1 MCGICG
7 LILPGQRVDDTGLL
21 TRMTDVM
28 VHRGPDDAGQVAWG
42 EVGLGTR
49 RLSIVD
55 VAGGRQPILNED
67 GTMALVAN
75 CEIYN
80 QHDLRRELE
89 ALGHRFATHS
99 DAEVILHLYE
109 QHGVDGFDR
118 LRGMFAFAIAD
129 RRRDLVVVVRDPFG
143 IKPLYYAETAQGVV
157 FASEIRA
164 VLASGLVERRID
176 LQGLWQYLTFQYVPD
191 PGTLI
196 DGVRTLPPYHYLT
209 VSRGAAAVRPYG
221 ELTFAPN
228 LQMPLAEAVTEVRD
242 VMRRSVQAHLM
253 SDVPCGAFLSSG
265 IDSSAV
271 VALMREVGPVS
282 TFSVGFEEASDAQS
296 ELAAARATAAAL
308 GTNHHEVLI
317 SPDRYAD
324 DLARMV
330 WYQEGP
336 VADPAAPGI
345 FFLTEVARSEVK
357 VLLSGEG
364 ADELFG
370 GYPIYREP
378 LSLSRLSGLPPGVR
392 RQIHQLG
399 LRLPV
404 GMRGRSLLLR
414 GSQTLEERYVGGAK
428 MFSEDAKRALIHWSG
443 DIPPIASTALT
454 APIYQRFSGLD
465 GPTRMQQLDLSFW
478 LAGDILMKADKMSMA
493 NSIELRVPFLDREV
507 FEVARRLPTNLK
519 LADGTTKHVLREAMR
534 SIVPQAART
543 RPKLG
548 FPVPTRQWFKTKL
561 RDRVRATLMDSD
573 CGGILNRASV
583 EALWQEHQSTAH
595 DHTRRLYTLLVFH
608 LWYDMF
614 IDGKSPTDVG
624 AAMDSAAR
632 RDGLA

>member
-7 LILPGQRVDDTGLL
+7 LILPGQRVEDTGLL
-21 TRMTDVM
+21 TVMTDAM
-28 VHRGPDDAGQVAWG
+28 VHRGPDDDGHVAWD
-42 EVGLGTR
+42 EIGLGTR

-55 VAGGRQPILNED
+55 VTGGRQPILNED

-80 QHDLRRELE
+80 QLDLRRELE
-89 ALGHRFATHS
+89 AQGHRFSTHS

-109 QHGVDGFDR
+109 QQGVDGFDR

-129 RRRDLVVVVRDPFG
+129 RRRGRVVVARDPFG

-157 FASEIRA
+157 FASELRA
-164 VLASGLVERRID
+164 VLASGLVERKID

-196 DGVRTLPPYHYLT
+196 KGVHTLPPYHCLI
-209 VSRGAAAVRPYG
+209 VSERTAVVSPYG
-221 ELTFAPN
+221 ELSFAPD
-228 LQMPLAEAVTEVRD
+228 PAISLADATAEVRS
-242 VMRRSVQAHLM
+242 VLRRSVQAHLM

-265 IDSSAV
+265 IDSSTV

-282 TFSVGFEEASDAQS
+282 TFSVGFEEASVAQS
-296 ELAAARATAAAL
+296 ELAEARATAEAL
-308 GTNHHEVLI
+308 GTDHHEVLI

-378 LSLSRLSGLPPGVR
+378 LSLSALSGLPPALR
-392 RQIHQLG
+392 RQLRGLG
-399 LRLPV
+399 MRLPV

-428 MFSEDAKRALIHWSG
+428 MFSEDAKRALVHWSG
-443 DIPPIASTALT
+443 SEPPIASTDLT
-454 APIYQRFSGLD
+454 APVYQRFSDLD

-507 FEVARRLPTNLK
+507 FDVARRLPTQLK
-519 LADGTTKHVLREAMR
+519 LSDGTTKHVLREAMR
-534 SIVPQAART
+534 SIVPQAARL

-548 FPVPTRQWFKTKL
+548 FPVPTRQWFKSKL
-561 RDRVRATLMDSD
+561 RDRVGAVLLDSD
-573 CGGILNRASV
+573 CGGILDKRAV
-583 EALWQEHQSTAH
+583 QALWQEHHSTAH

-614 IDGKSPTDVG
+614 IGGLSPAEVSVAKEPG
-624 AAMDSAAR
+624 ASREASA
-632 RDGLA
+632 

>member
-7 LILPGQRVDDTGLL
+7 LILPGQRVEDTGLL
-21 TRMTDVM
+21 TVMTDAM
-28 VHRGPDDAGQVAWG
+28 VHRGPDDDGHVAWD
-42 EVGLGTR
+42 EIGLGTR

-55 VAGGRQPILNED
+55 VTGGRQPILNED

-80 QHDLRRELE
+80 QLDLRRELE
-89 ALGHRFATHS
+89 AQGHRFSTHS

-109 QHGVDGFDR
+109 QQGVDGFDR

-129 RRRDLVVVVRDPFG
+129 RRRGRVVVARDPFG

-157 FASEIRA
+157 FASELRA
-164 VLASGLVERRID
+164 VLASGLVERKID

-196 DGVRTLPPYHYLT
+196 EGVHTLPPYHCLT
-209 VSRGAAAVRPYG
+209 VSERTAVVSPYG
-221 ELTFAPN
+221 ELSFAPD
-228 LQMPLAEAVTEVRD
+228 PAISLADATAEVRS
-242 VMRRSVQAHLM
+242 VLRRSVQAHLM

-265 IDSSAV
+265 IDSSTV

-282 TFSVGFEEASDAQS
+282 TFSVGFEEASVAQS
-296 ELAAARATAAAL
+296 ELAEARATAEAL
-308 GTNHHEVLI
+308 GTDHHEVLI

-378 LSLSRLSGLPPGVR
+378 LSLSALSGLPPALR
-392 RQIHQLG
+392 RQLRGLG
-399 LRLPV
+399 MRLPV

-428 MFSEDAKRALIHWSG
+428 MFSEDAKRALVHWSG
-443 DIPPIASTALT
+443 SEPPIASTDLT
-454 APIYQRFSGLD
+454 APVYQRFSDLD

-507 FEVARRLPTNLK
+507 FDVARRLPTQLK
-519 LADGTTKHVLREAMR
+519 LSDGTTKHVLREAMR
-534 SIVPQAART
+534 SIVPQAARL

-548 FPVPTRQWFKTKL
+548 FPVPTRQWFKSKL
-561 RDRVRATLMDSD
+561 RDRVGAVLLDSD
-573 CGGILNRASV
+573 CGGILDKRAV
-583 EALWQEHQSTAH
+583 QALWQEHHSTAH

-614 IDGKSPTDVG
+614 IGGLSPAEVSVAKEPG
-624 AAMDSAAR
+624 ASREASA
-632 RDGLA
+632 